1 MFNVRL
7 TYLRK
12 DKKITQKDMAEV
24 LGITRPAYTAY
35 ETGKR
40 QPDFEMLQKIADYFD
55 VSTDYLL
62 GRDDRANPLNYYKS
76 KIVTEFPD
84 INLMF
89 KDMES
94 LDADDMK
101 ELYEYIKFKK
111 SRKKGDI

>member
-12 DKKITQKDMAEV
+12 EKKKTQKDMAEM

-40 QPDFEMLQKIADYFD
+40 QPDFEMLQKIADYFQ

-62 GRDDRANPLNYYKS
+62 GRDEPMNMLDYYKN
-76 KIVTEFPD
+76 KIAKEFPD
-84 INLMF
+84 ADLMF
-89 KDMES
+89 EDMES
-94 LDADDMK
+94 LSADQLEEVYK
-101 ELYEYIKFKK
+101 FIKYQM
-111 SRKKGDI
+111 SKGDDE